1 MSVTIVTTIVRCACA
16 VERTIHQLR
25 EIVNGIA
32 ADVDDRINTFRD
44 VQLIRTCRKVENK
57 YVRLGIKAGR
67 NGSFDFSPSAAAL
80 SLQDC
85 IGSLLRKFITGI
97 RTGNHSCLSLTEVSG
112 NAFYEMI
119 RIRTETI
126 TVTMNI
132 RCRGNLK
139 VTAESIDLVKIQLT
153 CYRELGKSFFTGSR
167 IASRK
172 RILSLELGISADRES
187 T

>member
-1 MSVTIVTTIVRCACA
+1 MG
-16 VERTIHQLR
+16 EDPKFYQLPDVGSQKAELEKELTELQRQWQSGESEMR
-25 EIVNGIA
+25 EMVG
-32 ADVDDRINTFRD
+32 
-44 VQLIRTCRKVENK
+44 E
-57 YVRLGIKAGR
+57 
-67 NGSFDFSPSAAAL
+67 PSAAAL

-119 RIRTETI
+119 RIRTEAI
-126 TVTMNI
+126 AVTVNI
-132 RCRGNLK
+132 CCRGNLK